1 MINIFRRFITVD
13 TFTFIDYPKELIQE
27 VTYNDFNYTFKNISL
42 IFNKLKYLT
51 YGDISYE
58 LAISTTKKL
67 SSILNSPKLLFK
79 LNAEKVPNVPYNS
92 SIYYIFKSQNKY
104 QVQGRTLVLYEFDKS
119 LVQKMSLYTY
129 CSSSYLFDYLRTK
142 RGSGYTV
149 QASIGTI
156 SNKYYLMF
164 YVLGKVYS
172 PEKMDRLLNEA
183 IKESFSLKE
192 CKIDLILTHLNNRNN
207 IKGYI
212 EDKFNNLV
220 NYISSQNYSLN
231 EKIEENQESIT
242 YESIIKDIQEVFV
255 TKVRRYAILSHRG
268 NEIEEDY
275 NREVNELDKVY
286 YFNNEISNNI
296 THDITYLNKYVND
309 SLI

>member
-1 MINIFRRFITVD
+1 MNLINLLYRKL
-13 TFTFIDYPKELIQE
+13 DY
-27 VTYNDFNYTFKNISL
+27 
-42 IFNKLKYLT
+42 
-51 YGDISYE
+51 ISYC
-58 LAISTTKKL
+58 ADS
-67 SSILNSPKLLFK
+67 
-79 LNAEKVPNVPYNS
+79 
-92 SIYYIFKSQNKY
+92 YI
-104 QVQGRTLVLYEFDKS
+104 
-119 LVQKMSLYTY
+119 
-129 CSSSYLFDYLRTK
+129 FDYLRTK
-142 RGSGYTV
+142 RGSGYAV
-149 QASIGTI
+149 QTFIGTI

-164 YVLGKVYS
+164 YSLGKVYS

-242 YESIIKDIQEVFV
+242 YESIVKDIQEVFV
-255 TKVRRYAILSHRG
+255 TRVRRYAILSHRG
-268 NEIEEDY
+268 NENEDDY
-275 NREVNELDKVY
+275 NREVDELDKVY
-286 YFNNEISNNI
+286 YFNNEISNSI
-296 THDITYLNKYVND
+296 THNITYLNKYIND